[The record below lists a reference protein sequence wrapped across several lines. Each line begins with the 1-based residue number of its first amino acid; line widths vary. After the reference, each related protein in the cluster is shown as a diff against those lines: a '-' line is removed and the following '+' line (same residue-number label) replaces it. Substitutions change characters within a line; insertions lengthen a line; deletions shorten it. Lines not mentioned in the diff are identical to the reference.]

1 PTSWISPTA
10 SDAFKMIARSFGS
23 AINLKAWIDGADE
36 AAIRRRGTGEN
47 AVSPVLS
54 AEPTTLCSSSG

>member
-1 PTSWISPTA
+1 
-10 SDAFKMIARSFGS
+10 MIACVFGS